1 MKNIFVYIQYTL
13 LIYILLFGSQIHIG
27 PLSLRN
33 LLSFF
38 LLAYIVLKQKHVYID
53 KPVFIYILFLIVYLI
68 CNVING
74 DFFTIDFLRSF
85 LGNHLVSLLTVW
97 VIMIL
102 VKGKEQLIRIIKVIF
117 VIYII
122 NIILSIFQFY
132 NSGWAWMLAVALSD
146 HALNHV
152 SNSSAFIDSGE
163 SALNRSIV
171 MGITGFVVTNGYFI
185 SVFCSVA
192 AYKIFDSKIK
202 NILLGIL
209 LLLLALYGAYVTQQ
223 RMALLSVLLVIFVF
237 TNLKLKWKSIFFY
250 IVLIFFFIFYLSE
263 MEVDLGRLSSETDNG
278 DRLKLFSS
286 FGSFI
291 ESPSLVLFG
300 GLTQYLQHY
309 GGVVQHNVILGSW
322 VIGGILSMLLI
333 VVLLLLTSF
342 DSLKIL
348 IRYSKKT
355 NYYPIIFAISCLSFN
370 LYSMTHS
377 MGLHTGEPFFW
388 LSYALMIKSM
398 YLKT

>member
-1 MKNIFVYIQYTL
+1 MKKILEYIQYTL
-13 LIYILLFGSQIHIG
+13 LIYILFFGSQIHIG

-33 LLSFF
+33 ILSLLV
-38 LLAYIVLKQKHVYID
+38 LAYIVLKNKHVYID
-53 KPVFIYILFLIVYLI
+53 KPIFIYILFLIVYLI

-74 DFFTIDFLRSF
+74 DFFTVDFLRSF
-85 LGNHLVSLLTVW
+85 LGNHLVSLLSIW
-97 VIMIL
+97 IIMIL
-102 VKGKEQLIRIIKVIF
+102 VNSKEQLIKIIKIITA
-117 VIYII
+117 IYLF
-122 NIILSIFQFY
+122 NIVLSIFQFY
-132 NSGWAWMLAVALSD
+132 NNGWAWMLAAALSD
-146 HALNHV
+146 HAINHV
-152 SNSSAFIDSGE
+152 NNSLAFIDSGE

-192 AYKIFDSKIK
+192 AYKIWDSKIK

-209 LLLLALYGAYVTQQ
+209 LLLMALYGAYVTQQ
-223 RMALLSVLLVIFVF
+223 RMALLSVLLIIFVI
-237 TNLKLKWKSIFFY
+237 TNLKLKWKSVFFY
-250 IVLIFFFIFYLSE
+250 IVLIFFFISYLSE
-263 MEVDLGRLSSETDNG
+263 MDVDLGRLSSETDNS
-278 DRLKLFSS
+278 DRLNLFSS

-291 ESPSLVLFG
+291 DSPSLVLFG

-309 GGVVQHNVILGSW
+309 GGIVQHNVILGSW

-333 VVLLLLTSF
+333 IVLLLLTSF

-348 IRYSKKT
+348 IRYSKKA